1 MDNDSISKASF
12 ELCSSIAREIICC
25 RRVTPAT
32 YVTLMAVEIAI
43 AYRNVCTSSECVYMF
58 AEQIPEVNVIAIDL
72 SAAFGWTV
80 SSGTHGILGGTVAFH
95 YGSLT
100 NVSQPSGFYKYH
112 WVDDHVNVTS
122 DDGANYAEV
131 DRSLRWAM
139 AADMCP
145 DAIAKTKRLVA
156 CAFHASGISR
166 SDYRA
171 LLGSLRHVA
180 TASARRVA
188 LSSVFAKTSAAYSTP
203 DVSRSPRPS
212 TGPHGLEGRQQA
224 RAPPRQKEPVF
235 IATRS
240 LSTSLDRQD
249 PADQALWGEGSDFF
263 FVLRR
268 YEIVA
273 TTATTFW
280 WFALKAADVTII
292 DAAGSPTLDPSHPE
306 AVCIRLE
313 GSEASQ
319 SEPPVVRMLSRSG
332 HRSRARCLEHCF
344 SCAPEETCRR
354 RAQCCI
360 HEQAWRT
367 ILCHCDPKC
376 TGDPRHRT
384 GMGDDPRLQ
393 HALV

>member
-1 MDNDSISKASF
+1 MGGHRIPRQHRSELSRQHGVASPPTHRCGHLHQALHPG
-12 ELCSSIAREIICC
+12 LCLLENVDHPARN
-25 RRVTPAT
+25 R
-32 YVTLMAVEIAI
+32 L
-43 AYRNVCTSSECVYMF
+43 
-58 AEQIPEVNVIAIDL
+58 
-72 SAAFGWTV
+72 AAQLPQADQL
-80 SSGTHGILGGTVAFH
+80 I
-95 YGSLT
+95 
-100 NVSQPSGFYKYH
+100 
-112 WVDDHVNVTS
+112 
-122 DDGANYAEV
+122 
-131 DRSLRWAM
+131 RWA
-139 AADMCP
+139 
-145 DAIAKTKRLVA
+145 I
-156 CAFHASGISR
+156 I
-166 SDYRA
+166 YR
-171 LLGSLRHVA
+171 
-180 TASARRVA
+180 
-188 LSSVFAKTSAAYSTP
+188 
-203 DVSRSPRPS
+203 RPS